1 MGLILNNNVEET
13 KIMSAYGLT
22 LYGKINRYIW
32 TISDRAE
39 ENALITIRII
49 DAEGNDIFSMNM
61 GNNVILQSRIDDT
74 MDNFLYWIAKDHPDK
89 YDIEKQVFKSLCASN
104 CLFNHSI
111 RQRKQN
117 EKRKEEETQ
126 RIAERQAMEEKQIA
140 TITDYCNRK
149 GLFFYQDYTE
159 GYLLK
164 ALTETASN
172 MLKTADKK
180 QMDYIIDF
188 AQKHPDNKDVAI
200 VKHDT
205 MENILKYIA

>member
-1 MGLILNNNVEET
+1 MGLILNNNVEES
-13 KIMSAYGLT
+13 KIYSAYGLT
-22 LYGKINRYIW
+22 VYGKINRYIW
-32 TISDRAE
+32 TMDNNKE
-39 ENALITIRII
+39 EKVLITIRIS
-49 DAEGNDIFSMNM
+49 DVEGNDIFSMQM
-61 GNNVILQSRIDDT
+61 GNRCIFQSRIDDT
-74 MDNFLYWIAKDHPDK
+74 MDNFLYWIVKDHPDA

-126 RIAERQAMEEKQIA
+126 RIAERQAMEEKQIT
-140 TITDYCNRK
+140 TITDYCK
-149 GLFFYQDYTE
+149 SKELFFYQDYTE
-159 GYLLK
+159 CYLLK
-164 ALTETASN
+164 VLTETASN

-188 AQKHPDNKDVAI
+188 AQKHPDNKDISI

-205 MENILKYIA
+205 IENILNYIK

>member
-22 LYGKINRYIW
+22 VYGKINRYVW
-32 TISDRAE
+32 TISDKAE
-39 ENALITIRII
+39 ENALITIRIV

-74 MDNFLYWIAKDHPDK
+74 MDNFLYWIAKDQPDA

-117 EKRKEEETQ
+117 EKRKEEEAQ

-140 TITDYCNRK
+140 TITDYCKSK

-164 ALTETASN
+164 AFTETASD

-188 AQKHPDNKDVAI
+188 ARKHPDNKDISI

-205 MENILKYIA
+205 MENILNYIK

>member
-1 MGLILNNNVEET
+1 MGLILNNNVEES
-13 KIMSAYGLT
+13 KIYSAYGLT
-22 LYGKINRYIW
+22 VYGKINRYIW
-32 TISDRAE
+32 TMDNNKE
-39 ENALITIRII
+39 EKALITIRII

-74 MDNFLYWIAKDHPDK
+74 MDNFLYWIAKDQPDT
-89 YDIEKQVFKSLCASN
+89 YDIEKQIFKSLCASN

-117 EKRKEEETQ
+117 EKRKEEEAQ
-126 RIAERQAMEEKQIA
+126 RIAERQAMEEKQVA
-140 TITDYCNRK
+140 TITDYCKSK

-188 AQKHPDNKDVAI
+188 VQKHPDNKDVAI

-205 MENILKYIA
+205 MENILNYIK

>member
-1 MGLILNNNVEET
+1 MGLIYNNNVEES
-13 KIMSAYGLT
+13 KIMQAYGLT
-22 LYGKINRYIW
+22 VYGKINRYVW

-39 ENALITIRII
+39 ENALITIRIE
-49 DAEGNDIFSMNM
+49 DTEGNDIFSMNM

-74 MDNFLYWIAKDHPDK
+74 MDNFLYWIANDHPDK

-111 RQRKQN
+111 RQKKQA

-126 RIAERQAMEEKQIA
+126 RIAERQAEEKKQIDS
-140 TITDYCNRK
+140 IKDYCSRK

-164 ALTETASN
+164 AFTETASN
-172 MLKTADKK
+172 MLTTADKK
-180 QMDYIIDF
+180 QMYYIIDF
-188 AQKHPDNKDVAI
+188 AQKHPDNKDVSI
-200 VKHDT
+200 VKRDT
-205 MENILKYIA
+205 MENILNYIK

>member
-1 MGLILNNNVEET
+1 MGLILNNNVEES

-22 LYGKINRYIW
+22 VYGKINRYIW

-39 ENALITIRII
+39 EKALITIRIA

-89 YDIEKQVFKSLCASN
+89 YDIEKQIFKSLCASN

-117 EKRKEEETQ
+117 EKRKEEEAQ
-126 RIAERQAMEEKQIA
+126 RIAERKAMEEKQIT
-140 TITDYCNRK
+140 TITDYCKSK

-172 MLKTADKK
+172 MLTTADKK

-205 MENILKYIA
+205 MENILNYIK